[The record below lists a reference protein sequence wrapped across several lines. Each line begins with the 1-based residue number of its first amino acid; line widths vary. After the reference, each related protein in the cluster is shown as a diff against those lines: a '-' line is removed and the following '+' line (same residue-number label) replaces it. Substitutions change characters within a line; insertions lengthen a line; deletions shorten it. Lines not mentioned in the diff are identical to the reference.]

1 MLFRFW
7 LDFYFGWGRGWGRAG
22 REIRTKFA
30 RRGPRSSKLLLLGTP
45 LIFGKVRGRNKQGAK
60 GRVGE
65 RIVSLSRYA
74 GQCDRRLFSTFLRVL
89 FFFLFF
95 FYSRFN
101 NNRAEMYSQSIYRA
115 NWLFSS
121 CALFG
126 GGNARRWGNGK
137 NLILPFVE

>member
-7 LDFYFGWGRGWGRAG
+7 LDFYFGWGRGWGGAG

-89 FFFLFF
+89 FFFFF
-95 FYSRFN
+95 FIPVSTTIEPRCIRRVYIGQTDYFRVVLCC
-101 NNRAEMYSQSIYRA
+101 
-115 NWLFSS
+115 W
-121 CALFG
+121 G
-126 GGNARRWGNGK
+126 VGARRWGNGK
-137 NLILPFVE
+137 NFAVC